1 MIFALDL
8 LSFKEDRFYPSTIF
22 SFGGAQR
29 TGQSA
34 VTQQLNWVNENTLT
48 FMPKL
53 GEKHN
58 LTALAGLSQ
67 QKNTTEIIGGSGSQY
82 STDLIPTLNAAAQRD
97 ALYTYETAYG
107 ILSYFARVNYT
118 FDGKYMIGAT
128 TRYDGSSRFGA
139 NNRFGFF
146 PSASI
151 GWRVKEE
158 NFLKDVRFIDDLKIR
173 GSIGK
178 TGNQQIGNFVSR
190 GSLAL
195 GGNYNGSGGI
205 VPSASGLPNPDLS
218 WESTTQLDI
227 GFDISVFN
235 NRITI
240 AGDYYQKQTVDLLF
254 NRVIPAQSGYNT
266 IGVNLGSIENT
277 GSEFELST
285 QNLIGVFKW
294 STSFNIGFN
303 KNKVLSLPNNAD
315 IVNGRSILRVGE
327 PVRGIL
333 RI

>member
-1 MIFALDL
+1 M
-8 LSFKEDRFYPSTIF
+8 
-22 SFGGAQR
+22 
-29 TGQSA
+29 
-34 VTQQLNWVNENTLT
+34 
-48 FMPKL
+48 
-53 GEKHN
+53 EKR
-58 LTALAGLSQ
+58 
-67 QKNTTEIIGGSGSQY
+67 EIS
-82 STDLIPTLNAAAQRD
+82 
-97 ALYTYETAYG
+97 
-107 ILSYFARVNYT
+107 
-118 FDGKYMIGAT
+118 K
-128 TRYDGSSRFGA
+128 
-139 NNRFGFF
+139 
-146 PSASI
+146 
-151 GWRVKEE
+151 
-158 NFLKDVRFIDDLKIR
+158 
-173 GSIGK
+173 
-178 TGNQQIGNFVSR
+178 IGNFVSR

-327 PVRGIL
+327 PVGAFYGFKQLRVFPTDADNVNQLRYNSSSGFIYKGGDVEFFDKDGNKIINNDDRVIL
-333 RI
+333 GNPNPDFT